1 MPKTEVQQFT
11 KSLLIKI
18 AVLLVLLLIFF
29 AYLKPDMMVDV
40 ANAILL
46 MCS

>member
-1 MPKTEVQQFT
+1 MPKTEQQQFT
-11 KSLLIKI
+11 RLLLIKI
-18 AVLLVLLLIFF
+18 VALLVLLLIFI